1 MRIEA
6 IILAGGAGARMRS
19 SLPKSLH
26 TVGGRPLL
34 AHILDAVRALTPRKI
49 HIVVSA
55 ERGDEVRDAIE
66 GGGESEPA
74 DITWVPQDQP
84 RGTGHAARLAMAG
97 VADAATVLVVYGDTP
112 LIETATLRHLLAA
125 AAGDKFGLL
134 TLRADDAAAAA
145 GLGRIVRDERGR
157 VARIV
162 EEKDATAAQKNL
174 RECNAGFIAAS
185 AAVINAGLAGLG
197 NDNAQH
203 EFYLT
208 DIVAHAAAA
217 GVDIASCAAAAE
229 QTLGVNTPADLAR
242 AERMFQARQARALL
256 DHGVRII
263 DPSRFDLR
271 GRCAFG
277 CDCVVDV
284 NVVLEGEVEVGDA
297 CVIGPGCVIRDSRI
311 GDGCVIEA
319 HCVIE
324 RADIGAR
331 CRVGPFARLR
341 PGAQLDAEAR
351 IGNFVEVKNARL
363 GRAAKANHLAYL
375 GDADIG
381 AAANIGAGVIT
392 CNYDGAHKHRTLI
405 GARAFVGSNSQL
417 VAPLRLGAGATI
429 GAGSTITADV
439 DAHTLAVAR
448 ARQKTVRGWT
458 RPVKRESS
466 GGDCGD
472 GDGGKT
478 GDGNAAGDGDGD
490 GGKTG
495 DGNAAGDSHKT
506 AAAK

>member
-66 GGGESEPA
+66 GDGESEPA

-84 RGTGHAARLAMAG
+84 RGTGHAAQLAMAG

-134 TLRADDAAAAA
+134 TLRADDAAGAA
-145 GLGRIVRDERGR
+145 GLGRIVRDGRGR

-162 EEKDATAAQKNL
+162 EEKDATAAQKDI

-185 AAVINAGLAGLG
+185 AAVINAGLACLG

-217 GVDIASCAAAAE
+217 GVDIAACAAAAE

-242 AERMFQARQARALL
+242 A
-256 DHGVRII
+256 GVRGELPEHPVVFTKDAGAVNGPYNDVVHDAAVSQRLDWEVELAVVVGRGGRKLEADGALAHVFGYTVANDITARDLQKRHKQI
-263 DPSRFDLR
+263 FIGKSLPGSCPMGPCIVTADEIADPQALALESRLNGEVKQSASTASQIFDVATVLSILSR
-271 GRCAFG
+271 SL
-277 CDCVVDV
+277 
-284 NVVLEGEVEVGDA
+284 VLEPGMIISTGTPDGVGYARNPPEYLQPGDVIECEVE
-297 CVIGPGCVIRDSRI
+297 RI
-311 GDGCVIEA
+311 GKLA
-319 HCVIE
+319 N
-324 RADIGAR
+324 
-331 CRVGPFARLR
+331 
-341 PGAQLDAEAR
+341 R
-351 IGNFVEVKNARL
+351 IV
-363 GRAAKANHLAYL
+363 AAK
-375 GDADIG
+375 G
-381 AAANIGAGVIT
+381 
-392 CNYDGAHKHRTLI
+392 
-405 GARAFVGSNSQL
+405 
-417 VAPLRLGAGATI
+417 
-429 GAGSTITADV
+429 
-439 DAHTLAVAR
+439 
-448 ARQKTVRGWT
+448 
-458 RPVKRESS
+458 
-466 GGDCGD
+466 
-472 GDGGKT
+472 
-478 GDGNAAGDGDGD
+478 
-490 GGKTG
+490 
-495 DGNAAGDSHKT
+495 
-506 AAAK
+506 